1 MWSIS
6 SIWPSIGLLDFGK
19 GMVMDELAEIF
30 IANKDAATQ
39 IEKERCFDLAITTI
53 QNQMIVWP
61 TTHDSMLWNS
71 RIETLINKLI
81 DVFDMEAK

>member
-19 GMVMDELAEIF
+19 GMVMDELIEI
-30 IANKDAATQ
+30 NDSATLS
-39 IEKERCFDLAITTI
+39 EKERCFHLTITTI
-53 QNQMIVWP
+53 QNQMIAWP
-61 TTHDSMLWNS
+61 TTQDTILWNS
-71 RIETLINKLI
+71 RIKTLINKLI